1 MSQSG
6 LTHKQKKQ
14 RRDAIAAAAIA
25 QLYLDEPDSSVIA
38 SVDPIEHK

>member
-6 LTHKQKKQ
+6 LTHKQKKM

-25 QLYLDEPDSSVIA
+25 QLYLDEPDASVI
-38 SVDPIEHK
+38 DTIEPIEHK